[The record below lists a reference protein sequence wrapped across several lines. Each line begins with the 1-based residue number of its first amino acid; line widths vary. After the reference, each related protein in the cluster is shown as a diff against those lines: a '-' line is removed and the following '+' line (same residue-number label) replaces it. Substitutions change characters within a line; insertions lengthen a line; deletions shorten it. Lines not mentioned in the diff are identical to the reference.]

1 VIMADDRN
9 VDVIDLKGKKAGTVV
24 LPGSTFDVPTN
35 IPLMHQVVVA
45 QLAAARQGTHATKT
59 RGDVAGGGKKPFRQ
73 KGTGNARQGSI
84 RAPHFT
90 GGGIVHGPQP
100 RDYDQ
105 RTPKKMKQGALR
117 SALSDRARADR
128 IHVVTALFE
137 GEKPST
143 KAALAALRAIVED
156 RQALVVLERG
166 NELTALSLRN
176 VPEVHVLWADQLNTY
191 DVLDADDIVFTQAA
205 LEAFLGTKE
214 ETK

>member
-1 VIMADDRN
+1 MADDRN
-9 VDVIDLKGKKAGTVV
+9 VDVIDLEGKKAGTVV

-45 QLAAARQGTHATKT
+45 QRAAARQGTHATKT

-90 GGGIVHGPQP
+90 GGGVVHGPQP

-137 GEKPST
+137 GDKPST

-205 LEAFLGTKE
+205 LESFLGTKE

>member
-9 VDVIDLKGKKAGTVV
+9 VDVIDLKGKKAGSVV
-24 LPGSTFDVPTN
+24 LPGSIFDVPTN

-59 RGDVAGGGKKPFRQ
+59 RGEVAGGGKKPFRQ

-137 GEKPST
+137 GDKPST
-143 KAALAALRAIVED
+143 KAALAALGAIVED

-205 LEAFLGTKE
+205 LESFLGTKE

>member
-1 VIMADDRN
+1 MADDRN
-9 VDVIDLKGKKAGTVV
+9 VDVIDLKGKKAGSVV
-24 LPGSTFDVPTN
+24 LPGSIFDVPTN

-45 QLAAARQGTHATKT
+45 QLAAARPGTHATKT
-59 RGDVAGGGKKPFRQ
+59 RGQVAGGGKKPFRQ

-137 GEKPST
+137 GDKPST

-205 LEAFLGTKE
+205 LESFLGTKE

>member
-1 VIMADDRN
+1 MADDRN
-9 VDVIDLKGKKAGTVV
+9 VDVIDLEGKKAGSVV

-59 RGDVAGGGKKPFRQ
+59 RGEVAGGGKKPFRQ

-90 GGGIVHGPQP
+90 GGGVVHGPQP

-205 LEAFLGTKE
+205 LESFLGTKE

>member
-1 VIMADDRN
+1 MADDRN
-9 VDVIDLKGKKAGTVV
+9 VDVIDLEGKKAGTVV

-90 GGGIVHGPQP
+90 GGGVVHGPQP

-137 GEKPST
+137 GDKPST

-205 LEAFLGTKE
+205 LESFLGTKE

>member
-1 VIMADDRN
+1 MP
-9 VDVIDLKGKKAGTVV
+9 GSVV
-24 LPGSTFDVPTN
+24 LPGSIFDVPTN

-59 RGDVAGGGKKPFRQ
+59 RGEVAGGGKKPFRQ

-137 GEKPST
+137 GDKPST

-205 LEAFLGTKE
+205 LESFLGTKE

>member
-1 VIMADDRN
+1 MADDRN
-9 VDVIDLKGKKAGTVV
+9 VDVIDREGKKAGTVV

-90 GGGIVHGPQP
+90 GGGVVHGPQP

-205 LEAFLGTKE
+205 LESFLGTKE

>member
-1 VIMADDRN
+1 MADDRN
-9 VDVIDLKGKKAGTVV
+9 VDVIDLKGKKAGSVV
-24 LPGSTFDVPTN
+24 LPGSIFDVPTN
-35 IPLMHQVVVA
+35 IPLMHQVAVA
-45 QLAAARQGTHATKT
+45 QLAAARQGTLATKT

-137 GEKPST
+137 GDKPST

-205 LEAFLGTKE
+205 LESFLGTKE

>member
-1 VIMADDRN
+1 MADDRN
-9 VDVIDLKGKKAGTVV
+9 VDVIDLEGKKAGSVV

-59 RGDVAGGGKKPFRQ
+59 RGEVAGGGKKPFRQ

-137 GEKPST
+137 GAKPST

>member
-90 GGGIVHGPQP
+90 GGGVVHGPQP

-176 VPEVHVLWADQLNTY
+176 VPEVPVLWADQLNTY

-205 LEAFLGTKE
+205 LESFLGTKE

>member
-9 VDVIDLKGKKAGTVV
+9 VDVIDLEGKKAGTVV
-24 LPGSTFDVPTN
+24 LPGSTFDIPTN

-90 GGGIVHGPQP
+90 GGGVVHGPQP

-205 LEAFLGTKE
+205 LESFLGTKE

>member
-1 VIMADDRN
+1 MADDRN
-9 VDVIDLKGKKAGTVV
+9 VDVIDLEGKKAGSVV
-24 LPGSTFDVPTN
+24 LPGSIFDVPTN

-59 RGDVAGGGKKPFRQ
+59 RGEVAGGGKKPFRQ